1 MPNTQND
8 GFSVVKEI
16 LQLIARFQTPATP
29 EIYEVWYQ
37 YVQKLNEPLVDALH
51 YSINEE
57 RPIDASMLLSL
68 RDQFCSTADETTS
81 RIRATLASEL
91 VSLKS
96 VVTDQKDAGVT
107 FAGSLNDASQ
117 TINQECQTK
126 EELAS
131 CVAELSVATAKM
143 SNQLDVLMKQLED
156 ADASIASLKQD
167 LAESQR
173 GMMTDPMT
181 GIGNRRYFDTM
192 LRQTIHS
199 PNQNDEA
206 RCLALVDMDKF
217 KKINDEFGHD
227 TGDRIICDL
236 ACKIKSL
243 LPIADPARL
252 GGDEFAI
259 FLRADAYAKA
269 IETIEAFRQSV
280 SAHPMKLNDT
290 GQLIG
295 KATFSIGVAI
305 LRATDDETSWYQRAD
320 KLLYEAKG
328 LGGDRVV
335 AERNLR

>member
-1 MPNTQND
+1 M
-8 GFSVVKEI
+8 
-16 LQLIARFQTPATP
+16 ARFQTPATP
-29 EIYEVWYQ
+29 EVYEVWYQ
-37 YVQKLNEPLVDALH
+37 YVQKLNEPLVDALD
-51 YSINEE
+51 YSIREE
-57 RPIDASMLLSL
+57 RPIDGSMLLAL
-68 RDQFCSTADETTS
+68 RDQFCSALDES
-81 RIRATLASEL
+81 SDRIQSSLASEL

-96 VVTDQKDAGVT
+96 VVIDQKDAGAV
-107 FAGSLNDASQ
+107 FAGSLSDASQ

-126 EELAS
+126 EQLAS
-131 CVAELSVATAKM
+131 CVAELSIATAKM
-143 SNQLDVLMKQLED
+143 SNQLDVLMKRLED

-192 LRQTIHS
+192 LRQTIQS
-199 PNQNDEA
+199 PNQKEEV

-217 KKINDEFGHD
+217 KTINDEFGHD

-236 ACKIKSL
+236 ACKIKSF
-243 LPIADPARL
+243 LPLADPARL

-259 FLRADAYAKA
+259 FLRTDTHEKA
-269 IETIEAFRQSV
+269 VETIENFRQMV

-290 GQLIG
+290 GQMIG
-295 KATFSIGVAI
+295 KASLSIGVAM
-305 LRATDDETSWYQRAD
+305 LRETDDETTWYQRAD

-335 AERNLR
+335 AERDVR